1 LYHIMDRI
9 TLAQYIGVSRAS
21 LYRAF
26 EKRKSINSDTKHGS
40 LIKILP

>member
-26 EKRKSINSDTKHGS
+26 EKNKKYQF
-40 LIKILP
+40 